1 MDKEEI
7 IKHHIDILKSFVVQ
21 KNIDSCKTYLD
32 NLDTIIKGKVFEYFL
47 AELYRGNGFHVQING
62 GKGDKGA
69 DLLIRPS
76 DNPEDIAFIVQAKNH
91 KSPLTKKDTFS
102 EVQQFR
108 EGIKNKIFSCK
119 RYRLI
124 TLNGFVSDAY
134 LYQNKGW
141 VALYNFE
148 HIKDLVDDY
157 CSHEKIKPSVDLR
170 VHNKNTYEEI
180 LSLKQYKNQVS
191 IIQATGTGK
200 SYLIYQLFADN
211 FEKKKLLVAPSKYI
225 IDQFQKDEKYGWLMQ
240 GVDTLHYQNKQFFLE
255 QEIEKSKYDVIV
267 LDEFHRTGAKTY
279 EPKIKALL
287 ANNPNAFVLG
297 ATATPIRT
305 DGKNMNE
312 VFDFEYASDI
322 SLPKAIIKEYIPN
335 PTYVAS
341 LIDLEEEIDYLKKS
355 LENSKN
361 PKLNKEVELENLEQ
375 IKLDWKKSNGVDKIF
390 KKYLTNSSLQN
401 FIVFCEDIETLRKYK
416 HKVSDWF
423 VEAGFQDAV
432 PFMVHSN
439 QTDKENDKAIFTF
452 TNFRNPKKIALLFAV
467 DMFNE
472 GLHIKNVDG
481 VILLRK
487 TTSHIVFY
495 QQIGRC
501 LQVGNKSPIIF
512 DLVNN
517 FASVE
522 ASNFLRQLNE
532 EKVKE
537 QYELEKEGLEDDT
550 PNFKVFDQTID
561 IKEILESIEEKFQTW
576 DFWFDLANK
585 WKSDKKINKTGNA
598 HIPSRKIYDGYK
610 LGFWYDNQ
618 RASKEMLERKFP
630 IRYKKLVEYGIEWR
644 NEETQP
650 KRSFNE
656 TLNEKIFLLKEYFE
670 LNGTGDIPKRLV
682 TAKKL
687 GHNGWNK
694 QLATYMHHTLDA
706 KKKARVL
713 NDNSLKIEIDGIEYV
728 VRDYLKK
735 INYNFGNK
743 PRIVDEVIERLKQ
756 EWKTNS
762 NFSEADFISILVS
775 EKKFAA
781 KVNKLRN
788 YMNDLEDYPID
799 YYLPGEIDELLALGF
814 IPSKKAKNWIELFE
828 ELKEIYKKTNSC
840 LVKEKSK
847 GVMGL
852 WCKEQYYYREFL
864 KNEQIELLEQLNFFD
879 TWGKYL
885 AETRSETR
893 EKTFKMKIDEIFL
906 NYDSENSTFTFK
918 KKSSKANFIEAI
930 LRYGVSKER
939 VEYLK
944 NKGYDLFE
952 QRKLYSK
959 RGI

>member
-1 MDKEEI
+1 MNKEEI
-7 IKHHIDILKSFVVQ
+7 ITQHINELKNFVNQ
-21 KNIDSCKTYLD
+21 KNVISCKIYLD
-32 NLDTIIKGKVFEYFL
+32 SLDIAIKGKVFEHFL
-47 AELYRGNGFHVQING
+47 AELYRGNGFYVQING

-69 DLLIRPS
+69 DLLIRS
-76 DNPEDIAFIVQAKNH
+76 SENSQDVIFIIQAKNH
-91 KSPLTKKDTFS
+91 KIPLTKKDTFS
-102 EVQQFR
+102 EIQQFR
-108 EGIKNKIFSCK
+108 EGVKNKIFNCK
-119 RYRLI
+119 KYRLI
-124 TLNGFVSDAY
+124 SLNGFVVDAY
-134 LYQNKGW
+134 DYQHKGW
-141 VALYNFE
+141 CALYNFD
-148 HIKDLVDDY
+148 HIKELINEYDFN
-157 CSHEKIKPSVDLR
+157 ERKKPSVNLLD
-170 VHNKNTYEEI
+170 HNKNTYEEI
-180 LSLKQYKNQVS
+180 LRLKQYKNEVS

-240 GVDTLHYQNKQFFLE
+240 GVDTLHYQNKKFFLE
-255 QEIEKSKYDVIV
+255 QEIEKSKYDIIV

-287 ANNPNAFVLG
+287 TNNPNAFVLG

-322 SLPKAIIKEYIPN
+322 SLPKAIVKEYIPN

-361 PKLNKEVELENLEQ
+361 SNLNKEVELENLEQ

-423 VEAGFQDAV
+423 VEAGFQDSV
-432 PFMVHSN
+432 PFIVHSN
-439 QTDKENDKAIFTF
+439 QTDKENDIAIFTF

-472 GLHIKNVDG
+472 GLHLKNVDG

-522 ASNFLRQLNE
+522 ASNFLKQLNE

-537 QYELEKEGLEDDT
+537 QYDLEKEGLEDDT
-550 PNFKVFDQTID
+550 PNFKVFDHTIK
-561 IKEILESIEEKFQTW
+561 IKEILEAIEEKFQTW
-576 DFWFDLANK
+576 DFWFELANK
-585 WKSDKKINKTGNA
+585 WKIDKKINNAGNA
-598 HIPSRKIYDGYK
+598 HIPGRKIYDGYK

-618 RASKEMLERKFP
+618 RASKEMLESKFP
-630 IRYKKLVEYGIEWR
+630 IRYKKFVEYGIEWR

-650 KRSFNE
+650 KKSFNE
-656 TLNEKIFLLKEYFE
+656 TLNEKILLLKKYFDE
-670 LNGTGDIPKRLV
+670 NGTADIPKRIE
-682 TAKKL
+682 TANRL
-687 GHNGWNK
+687 GHKSWDK
-694 QLATYMHHTLDA
+694 QLATYVHHTLVA
-706 KKKARVL
+706 KHKERIL
-713 NDNSLKIEIDGIEYV
+713 NDNTLKIEVDGTEYFV
-728 VRDYLKK
+728 KDYLKK

-756 EWKTNS
+756 ERKTNS

-788 YMNDLEDYPID
+788 YMNDLEDYPIN
-799 YYLPGEIDELLALGF
+799 YFLPGELDELLVLGF
-814 IPSKKAKNWIELFE
+814 IPSKKAKGWIELFE

-864 KNEQIELLEQLNFFD
+864 KNEQIDLLEQLNFFD
-879 TWGKYL
+879 TWEHYL
-885 AETRSETR
+885 AKSRSETR
-893 EKTFKMKIDEIFL
+893 ERTFKLKIDEIFK
-906 NYDSENSTFTFK
+906 NYDSVNSIFTFK

-939 VEYLK
+939 AEYLK
-944 NKGYDLFE
+944 TKGYDLFE
-952 QRKLYSK
+952 QRRLYNK
-959 RGI
+959 RGQ

>member
-7 IKHHIDILKSFVVQ
+7 ITQHINELKNFVNQ
-21 KNIDSCKTYLD
+21 KNVISCKTYL
-32 NLDTIIKGKVFEYFL
+32 NSLDIAIKGKVFEHFL
-47 AELYRGNGFHVQING
+47 AELYRGNGFYVQING

-69 DLLIRPS
+69 DLLIRS
-76 DNPEDIAFIVQAKNH
+76 SEISQDVIFIIQAKNH
-91 KSPLTKKDTFS
+91 KIPLTKKDTFC
-102 EVQQFR
+102 EIQQFR
-108 EGIKNKIFSCK
+108 EGVKNKIFNCK
-119 RYRLI
+119 KYRLVS
-124 TLNGFVSDAY
+124 LNGFVVDAY
-134 LYQNKGW
+134 DYQHKGW
-141 VALYNFE
+141 CALYNFD
-148 HIKDLVDDY
+148 HIKELINEYDFN
-157 CSHEKIKPSVDLR
+157 ERKTPSVNLLD
-170 VHNKNTYEEI
+170 HNKSTYEEI
-180 LSLKQYKNQVS
+180 LRLKQYKNEVS

-240 GVDTLHYQNKQFFLE
+240 GVDTLHYQNKRFFLE
-255 QEIEKSKYDVIV
+255 QEIEKSKYDIIV

-287 ANNPNAFVLG
+287 TNNPNAFVLG

-322 SLPKAIIKEYIPN
+322 SLPKAIVKEHIPN

-341 LIDLEEEIDYLKKS
+341 LIDLEEEIDYLKKP

-361 PKLNKEVELENLEQ
+361 PNINKDVELENLEQ

-439 QTDKENDKAIFTF
+439 QTDKENDTAIFAF
-452 TNFRNPKKIALLFAV
+452 TNFRNPEKIALLFAV

-522 ASNFLRQLNE
+522 ASNFLKQLNE

-550 PNFKVFDQTID
+550 PNFKVFDRTIK
-561 IKEILESIEEKFQTW
+561 IKEILEAIEEKFQTW

-585 WKSDKKINKTGNA
+585 WKIDKKINKAGGA
-598 HIPSRKIYDGYK
+598 HIPSRKIYEGYK

-618 RASKEMLERKFP
+618 RAGKEMLESKFP
-630 IRYKKLVEYGIEWR
+630 NRYQKLIEYGIVWR
-644 NEETQP
+644 NSEP
-650 KRSFNE
+650 LAKKSLNE

-670 LNGTGDIPKRLV
+670 LNGTSDIPKREV
-682 TAKKL
+682 TALKL
-687 GHNGWNK
+687 GHVGWTK
-694 QLATYMHHTLDA
+694 ELATYIHHTLVPKHKERILSDLSLIISIGDNVY
-706 KKKARVL
+706 VL
-713 NDNSLKIEIDGIEYV
+713 K
-728 VRDYLKK
+728 DYLRL
-735 INYNFGNK
+735 INFNYGGK
-743 PRIVDEVIERLKQ
+743 RRIVDEVIERLKQ
-756 EWKTNS
+756 ERKTNS
-762 NFSEADFISILVS
+762 NFSEADFISILEC

-781 KVNKLRN
+781 NVNKLRN
-788 YMNDLEDYPID
+788 YMNDLEEYPID

-814 IPSKKAKNWIELFE
+814 IPSKKAKSWIESFE

-852 WCKEQYYYREFL
+852 WCKEQYYYQEFL
-864 KNEQIELLEQLNFFD
+864 KQEQIELLDQLHFFN
-879 TWGKYL
+879 TWGEYL
-885 AETRSETR
+885 AESRSETR
-893 EKTFKMKIDEIFL
+893 EKTFKLKIDEIFL
-906 NYDSENSTFTFK
+906 NYDNVNSSFTFK
-918 KKSSKANFIEAI
+918 KKSSKANFIENI

-944 NKGYDLFE
+944 SKGYDLFE
-952 QRKLYSK
+952 QRKLYNK
-959 RGI
+959 RGQ